1 LPEKQKH
8 AVLLHDFHELSY
20 AEAATIMNVS
30 LANFKV
36 VLFRGRQA
44 MRRKKGE

>member
-20 AEAATIMNVS
+20 AEAAAVMDIS
-30 LANFKV
+30 LANYKV
-36 VLFRGRQA
+36 ALFRGRQA
-44 MRRKKGE
+44 MRKKKGE